1 MANSHI
7 INSLLKLNVKNE
19 ISKKRP
25 EWLSENYPPAPELNF
40 YSGNPL
46 LAKRMN
52 NEFFQSLLKW
62 NSEINNRPMPWKG
75 EKNPYRIWLSEIILQ
90 QTRVEQGWE
99 YYNRFVSTYPTV
111 DALAAAPLDEV
122 MKLWEGLG
130 YYSRCRNLHETAKF
144 ISEKLSGQFPT
155 TYNELLAL
163 KGVGAYTAA
172 AIGSFAFNIPVAVV
186 DGNVQRIISRY
197 FGICT
202 PIDTTQGKKLYS
214 DLASKLLD
222 TNSPALYNQAI
233 MDFGATVCKPQQPLC
248 SDCPFNKDCEAF
260 IYGNVKML
268 PVKEKKLVRKQR
280 YFNYFLVKNNGGI
293 LIRKRSGKDI
303 WQSLFEFF
311 LVESDA
317 PLADPQSIIDLIFPG
332 SRPEKIAGKQ
342 YRQLLTHQV
351 IHGQF
356 YLLDVNGDNIPEGYD
371 YVSMKEISRMAFPGI
386 INLFL
391 EDHPF

>member
-1 MANSHI
+1 
-7 INSLLKLNVKNE
+7 
-19 ISKKRP
+19 
-25 EWLSENYPPAPELNF
+25 
-40 YSGNPL
+40 
-46 LAKRMN
+46 
-52 NEFFQSLLKW
+52 
-62 NSEINNRPMPWKG
+62 MPWKG
-75 EKNPYRIWLSEIILQ
+75 EKDPYRIWLSEIILQ

-99 YYNRFVSTYPTV
+99 YYNRFAATYPSV
-111 DALAAAPLDEV
+111 DDLASAPLDDV

-130 YYSRCRNLHETAKF
+130 YYSRCRNLHETAKY
-144 ISEKLSGQFPT
+144 ISEKLSGNFPS
-155 TYNELLAL
+155 TYEGLIAL

-202 PIDTTQGKKLYS
+202 PIDTTQGKKLYN
-214 DLASKLLD
+214 DLATKLLD
-222 TNSPALYNQAI
+222 TDSPALYNQAI
-233 MDFGATVCKPQQPLC
+233 MDFGATICKPQQPLC
-248 SDCPFNKDCEAF
+248 IVCPFSKTCEAF
-260 IYGNVKML
+260 IHGNVKML

-280 YFNYFLVKNNGGI
+280 YFNYFIVRNQNGI

-303 WQSLFEFF
+303 WQTLFEFF

-317 PLADPQSIIDLIFPG
+317 PLADPQATIDLIFPG
-332 SRPEKIAGKQ
+332 AKPGKISGKQ

-356 YLLDVNGDNIPEGYD
+356 YTLDVNGINIPEGYNFI
-371 YVSMKEISRMAFPGI
+371 STAEINRIAFPGI